1 MSKLWLTNFL
11 SILPLHKQW
20 SFPLRIWSHLLNKSL
35 MQNFNFCA
43 LILVFWNLPLFS
55 SNYRRTRE
63 GIEQKGNTGA
73 IAKLKT
79 KLFSS
84 NFQPSKT
91 KSYSKPVPS
100 TDHLRHSFQGFLLY
114 LTLSLREECPNS
126 EFTLA
131 RIFPLSEEIQIQT
144 LFREHISINLFSNLI
159 DLDYV
164 LLSFL
169 SSRWFG

>member
-35 MQNFNFCA
+35 MQNFIFCA
-43 LILVFWNLPLFS
+43 LILVFWNLPLFF

-63 GIEQKGNTGA
+63 GIEQKGNTRA
-73 IAKLKT
+73 IAKLKA

-91 KSYSKPVPS
+91 KSYSKPVTVFWIKISSSPLYRS
-100 TDHLRHSFQGFLLY
+100 SQALFSRIFIIFNTITAWRMSKFRVCFGPYFPAFGRNSNSDTFQGAHFNKL
-114 LTLSLREECPNS
+114 
-126 EFTLA
+126 
-131 RIFPLSEEIQIQT
+131 
-144 LFREHISINLFSNLI
+144 
-159 DLDYV
+159 V
-164 LLSFL
+164 
-169 SSRWFG
+169 